1 MSRIGKSIL
10 ALLTWTISRVL
21 MAVLWSRRETF
32 IDNDVR
38 YYYWQLVHHGMGD
51 GLVEYPTPVA
61 VLLQLIRPASG
72 NTELGFRIAFV
83 LVMGLLD
90 GAVAVWLWTGHSRV
104 AATYWSVFTF
114 LIGALIWFRIDLLPA
129 VAVLAG
135 LVWLNRRP
143 IASGVAIALG
153 AATKFWPAMLIIPML
168 GTGSTARKRTIGFLV
183 AGGTLGLASLLF
195 FGWDRSTSPLTWQS
209 DRGLQIES
217 IVATVPMLRH
227 AFGQPDL
234 YRTELSSHN
243 AWEIYGPQVDFWL
256 RVADVAMLGSVVL
269 ALLLGWLIALNGFG
283 LPGRRS
289 FGTADDGGQLPR
301 THAIVLAQLAIVCAF
316 IIANKTFSPQYVIWL
331 GGPLTV
337 LIALPLPGKDRTA
350 ARWLAGTGLAIALL
364 THLVFPLNY
373 SGLIAA
379 DSTLGDTLLL
389 VGRNLLMVVFTVMTT
404 VAAIRAA
411 IAIGRPQPAVS
422 AT

>member
-1 MSRIGKSIL
+1 MSHIGKPVL
-10 ALLTWTISRVL
+10 AMLSWTLSRVL
-21 MAVLWSRRETF
+21 MAVLWSRQETF
-32 IDNDVR
+32 IDHDVR
-38 YYYWQLVHHGMGD
+38 YYYWQLVHQGMVD

-61 VLLQLIRPASG
+61 VLLQLVRLTSG
-72 NTELGFRIAFV
+72 DTELGFRIAFV
-83 LVMGLLD
+83 LVMGLID
-90 GAVAVWLWTGHSRV
+90 GAVAVWLWTSYSR
-104 AATYWSVFTF
+104 AAAVYWSTFTF

-135 LVWLNRRP
+135 LIWVNRRP
-143 IASGVAIALG
+143 IASGVSIAFG
-153 AATKFWPAMLIIPML
+153 AATKLWPAMLIVPML
-168 GTGSTARKRTIGFLV
+168 GPGLAARRRTIGFAV
-183 AGGTLGLASLLF
+183 AGGTLGIASLVC
-195 FGWDRSTSPLTWQS
+195 FGWDRSTSPLTWQA

-227 AFGQPDL
+227 AVGQPDL

-256 RVADVAMLGSVVL
+256 RVADVAMLGTVLL

-289 FGTADDGGQLPR
+289 LRTAEDTDPLRR
-301 THAIVLAQLAIVCAF
+301 THAIVLAQLAIICAF

-337 LIALPLPGKDRTA
+337 LVALPLTGKSRTD
-350 ARWLAGTGLAIALL
+350 ARWLGGMGLAIALL

-373 SGLIAA
+373 AGLVAA
-379 DSTLGDTLLL
+379 NSTVTDTILL
-389 VGRNLLMVVFTVMTT
+389 VGRNLLMVVFTV
-404 VAAIRAA
+404 VASVLAIRAA
-411 IAIGRPQPAVS
+411 IATGRPQLAVA